1 VTPAAFVAIT
11 ATVAMTAL
19 VPGPA
24 VAAIVARAIASG
36 ARPAMAI
43 NAGVVTGDV
52 LFLLLAA
59 AGMAAASRTMGG
71 LFELV
76 KIAGAIYL
84 VWQGVMLWQR
94 PARTAVT
101 GPRQDDGWW
110 HNYAAGLLLMFG
122 HVQAMLFYA
131 ALLPGLVDLAKLTWR
146 ELGLVASMLVVVIGG
161 VNTGYALLAS
171 RARRF
176 FANPSA
182 QRAVRRVAG
191 TLMFVAAA
199 LVLTRV

>member
-1 VTPAAFVAIT
+1 
-11 ATVAMTAL
+11 
-19 VPGPA
+19 
-24 VAAIVARAIASG
+24 
-36 ARPAMAI
+36 
-43 NAGVVTGDV
+43 
-52 LFLLLAA
+52 
-59 AGMAAASRTMGG
+59 
-71 LFELV
+71 
-76 KIAGAIYL
+76 
-84 VWQGVMLWQR
+84 
-94 PARTAVT
+94 
-101 GPRQDDGWW
+101 
-110 HNYAAGLLLMFG
+110 
-122 HVQAMLFYA
+122 MLFYA